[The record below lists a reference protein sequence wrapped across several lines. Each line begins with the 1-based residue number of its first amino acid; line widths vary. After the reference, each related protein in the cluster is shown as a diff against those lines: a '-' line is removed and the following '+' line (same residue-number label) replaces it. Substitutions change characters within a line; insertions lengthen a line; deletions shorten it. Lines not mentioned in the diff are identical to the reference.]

1 MNVRWRKLL
10 LKTSFWIA
18 TEILLNL
25 IGIDDLADYSE
36 FVFENRDFGAKIAC
50 ISGIGSMV

>member
-10 LKTSFWIA
+10 VKTSFWLA

-36 FVFENRDFGAKIAC
+36 FVFENRDFGAKIGCVSNMAP
-50 ISGIGSMV
+50 MV